1 MNDRKCLECYEQL
14 RGRADQKFC
23 NDQCRSAYNNR
34 QLTDSNKVI
43 RSVNRILKKNY
54 SILTALNPEGKT
66 TVLLNDL
73 QKKGYRFDYFTCTY
87 LARNSRIYYFCYDMG
102 YCELENNKVVIVRRD
117 LNGDL
122 VVPKSVLQKTNWIS
136 GNFAIWKWVILTYP
150 AIGTG

>member
-1 MNDRKCLECYEQL
+1 MSDRKCLECYEQL

-34 QLTDSNKVI
+34 QLIDSNKVI

-54 SILTALNPEGKT
+54 SILTALNPEGKS

-87 LARNSRIYYFCYDMG
+87 LARNSRTYYFCYDMG
-102 YCELENNKVVIVRRD
+102 YCELENNKVALVRRD

-122 VVPKSVLQKTNWIS
+122 VVPKNVLQKTN
-136 GNFAIWKWVILTYP
+136 
-150 AIGTG
+150 

>member
-34 QLTDSNKVI
+34 QLIDSNKVV

-54 SILTALNPEGKT
+54 SILTLLNPEGKT

-122 VVPKSVLQKTNWIS
+122 VVPKTVLQKTN
-136 GNFAIWKWVILTYP
+136 
-150 AIGTG
+150 

>member
-1 MNDRKCLECYEQL
+1 MNNRKCLECYEQL

-34 QLTDSNKVI
+34 QLVESNKVI
-43 RSVNRILKKNY
+43 RTINRILKKNY
-54 SILTALNPEGKT
+54 FILAALNPEGKT
-66 TVLLNDL
+66 TVLMSDL

-122 VVPKSVLQKTNWIS
+122 VVPKSVLQKTN
-136 GNFAIWKWVILTYP
+136 
-150 AIGTG
+150 

>member
-1 MNDRKCLECYEQL
+1 MSDRKCLECYEQL

-34 QLTDSNKVI
+34 QLIDSNKVI
-43 RSVNRILKKNY
+43 RSVNRLLKKNY
-54 SILTALNPEGKT
+54 SILTTLNPEGKT

-102 YCELENNKVVIVRRD
+102 YCELENNKVVLVRRD

-122 VVPKSVLQKTNWIS
+122 VVPKNVLQKTN
-136 GNFAIWKWVILTYP
+136 
-150 AIGTG
+150 

>member
-1 MNDRKCLECYEQL
+1 MSDRKCLECYEQL

-34 QLTDSNKVI
+34 QLIDSNKVI

-87 LARNSRIYYFCYDMG
+87 LARNNRIYYFCYDMG
-102 YCELENNKVVIVRRD
+102 YCELENNKVVLVRRD

-122 VVPKSVLQKTNWIS
+122 VVLKNVLQKTNLIP
-136 GNFAIWKWVILTYP
+136 GNIAI
-150 AIGTG
+150 

>member
-43 RSVNRILKKNY
+43 RTVNRILKKNY

-122 VVPKSVLQKTNWIS
+122 VVPKSVLQKTN
-136 GNFAIWKWVILTYP
+136 
-150 AIGTG
+150 